1 MAMEGSSSAR
11 AAEGAGGATRPPG
24 TLRAIQ
30 VLLRVLA
37 VLVFAQPVFAGLLLD
52 GNESWREWHS
62 MNGMTVIPLLT
73 LALIVLATMAWR
85 AGHAPGWMPLVGV
98 AMFLVLVVQNIMGN
112 TSVLAVHV
120 PLGVAILGGIGTL
133 IARVRALPV
142 AATGRR
148 EG

>member
-1 MAMEGSSSAR
+1 MAAEGSSSAQGL
-11 AAEGAGGATRPPG
+11 AVAGTAGRPPG

-62 MNGMTVIPLLT
+62 LNGEAVIPLLT
-73 LALIVLATMAWR
+73 LVVLVLTVVAWR
-85 AGHAPGWMPLVGV
+85 AGHAPGWMPV
-98 AMFLVLVVQNIMGN
+98 ASVAVLATLVVQIIMGD
-112 TSVLAVHV
+112 TSNLAIHV

-133 IARVRALPV
+133 INRTRTL
-142 AATGRR
+142 TGER
-148 EG
+148 